1 MISIE
6 MMSKKDADITALL
19 LAWSAGEAAALDR
32 LMPLVYRRLNALA
45 ADFLRQERP
54 DHTLQT
60 GALVNE
66 AFLRLVDQD
75 RVQWKDRA
83 HFFALAGQMM
93 RRILVDHARRLG
105 YAKRGGGFEQ
115 VSDEIL
121 EHTPVERPADL
132 VALDEALHRLAELSP
147 EQARLVEMRYFGGLS
162 KEEIALVLDI
172 SRTTVT
178 RRFRLARAWLYQYLV
193 QGKAEM
199 A

>member
-1 MISIE
+1 
-6 MMSKKDADITALL
+6 
-19 LAWSAGEAAALDR
+19 
-32 LMPLVYRRLNALA
+32 MPLVYRRLHALA
-45 ADFLRQERP
+45 ANFLRHERP

-66 AFLRLVDQD
+66 AFLRLVDQK
-75 RVQWKDRA
+75 RVQWRDRA
-83 HFFALAGQMM
+83 HFFALAGQFM

-105 YAKRGGGFEQ
+105 YVKHGGGFEHI
-115 VSDEIL
+115 SDEIL

-132 VALDEALHRLAELSP
+132 LALDEALNTLAKLDA

-162 KEEIALVLDI
+162 KEDIAQVLGI

-193 QGKAEM
+193 HGEAEM
-199 A
+199 P